1 MVKKFAATTPNAAA
15 SAIVAVALVALVVG
29 CGGGSKKGTTAPT
42 TTASGQQA
50 GLCAQAGLGYA
61 GPLSGAASFLGDDQ
75 SNWEKLFIKSWNAG
89 QPIPGVPSSLQRV
102 KLTLALAGDS
112 KLQANAA
119 ATVAQHMVS
128 TKNILGMV
136 GFAGSNENL
145 GGGPVLDK
153 AKLPY
158 VSGSATLDTL
168 ASGAKGQKPLTYF
181 YRVVPPNAIQA
192 KTVPFVVSLLKIAKG
207 DKVMVVDDGEAYGIG
222 LADDAQAIFKADGFS
237 VTRASVKETDNNP
250 GGATG
255 FANDI
260 APVAQQA
267 AALKPKLVYAPTQD
281 ASDSQ
286 TFTQDLKNDGYTGAF
301 MATDGS
307 VSPSFTTAGA
317 FLSFF
322 GPAITSINKT
332 YLTAFKKAYGA
343 KSAGDPFGAPSFV
356 AAEMLGVAISDA
368 CAANNGQMVTRA
380 EVADQL
386 KKVQLS
392 STILGFPVSFNNPKD
407 AFRGPASGATLFE
420 IQKDGSYKEIYAVK

>member
-1 MVKKFAATTPNAAA
+1 MVKKLPANAPIAAVSVT
-15 SAIVAVALVALVVG
+15 VAVALVALVVG
-29 CGGGSKKGTTAPT
+29 CGGSSNNNTTTST

-50 GLCAQAGLGYA
+50 GLCKQAGLGYA

-89 QPIPGVPSSLQRV
+89 QSIPGVPGSVHRV

-128 TKNILGMV
+128 TKNLVGMV

-158 VSGSATLDTL
+158 VSGSATLDSL
-168 ASGAKGQKPLTYF
+168 ATGATGQKALTYF

-192 KTVPFVVSLLKIAKG
+192 KTVPFVVSLLKIQKG
-207 DKVMVVDDGEAYGIG
+207 QPVMVVDDGEAYGIG
-222 LADDAQAIFKADGFS
+222 LANDAQAIFKADGFK
-237 VTRASVKETDNNP
+237 VTRQSVKETDNNP

-255 FANDI
+255 FASDI

-267 AALKPKLVYAPTQD
+267 ASLKPKLVYAPTQD

-286 TFTQDLKNDGYTGAF
+286 TFSQDLKNDGYTGGY

-307 VSPSFTTAGA
+307 VSPSFTTTGA

-332 YLTAFKKAYGA
+332 YLTAYKKAYGA

-356 AAEMLGVAISDA
+356 AAEMLGVAISNA
-368 CAANNGQMVTRA
+368 CAANNGQSVTRA

-386 KKVQLS
+386 KKVKLS
-392 STILGFPVSFNNPKD
+392 TTILGFPVAFNNPKD
-407 AFRGPASGATLFE
+407 AFRGPQSGATLFE